1 VFEQLRRKFARW
13 ISPPQKSQTRQY
25 AMAKP
30 SRLTS
35 GWGNQTT
42 SEDSELSS
50 SLRTARAR
58 SRELI
63 RDAAYA
69 KRAKVIVQNNVV
81 GPGIGMQAKVQ
92 ASKGTLND
100 MINDDIENTWE
111 DWACASSCHTGG
123 ALHFSDL
130 ERVAIGQVFEAGEVF
145 IRIHHEKFGNS
156 KIPFALEVIEAER
169 IADEFQP
176 SALLPN
182 TAVRLG
188 IETDSFHRP
197 VAYWLRTTHP
207 GELRL
212 TPEQTTRL
220 ERVPAENIIH
230 LRIIERW
237 PQTRAM
243 PWMHAAAR
251 KLNDMDGLTE
261 AEITAARGAACYM
274 GFIQSPT
281 NDSNYGEE
289 QADGSS
295 QVSLEPAIVEKLAPG
310 ETFNFAAPNRPN
322 AQLDPFMRM
331 MLREVAAGS
340 GCSYESLSRDYS
352 QSNYSSSRLALMDDR
367 DLWRMLQLWFIR
379 SFRQL
384 IHKQWLQA
392 AVLSRTIQSISVDA
406 YALNLSK
413 FEQVRFKPR
422 GWSWID
428 PTSEVEAYK
437 EAIRAGFTT
446 VSHVIAQTGD
456 GRDLEDV
463 LNERAQELDMMKA
476 KELVFDTDPSTV
488 VLAPLPVSPT
498 DTQGTQPAEK
508 TDGQGDDPAVEQAEK
523 MLRTFM
529 RSFTRTMHR

>member
-1 VFEQLRRKFARW
+1 M
-13 ISPPQKSQTRQY
+13 Y

-58 SRELI
+58 SRELV

-81 GPGIGMQAKVQ
+81 GSGIGMQAKVS
-92 ASKGTLND
+92 ASGGTLND
-100 MINDDIENTWE
+100 KVNDDIENAWE
-111 DWACASSCHTGG
+111 SWACASSCHTGG
-123 ALHFSDL
+123 SLHFSDL
-130 ERVAIGQVFEAGEVF
+130 ERVVIGEVFEAGEMF
-145 IRIHHEKFGNS
+145 IRLHHGKFGDS
-156 KIPFALEVIEAER
+156 KVPLALELIEPER

-197 VAYWLRTTHP
+197 VAYWIRTTHP

-212 TPEQTTRL
+212 TPEQTTRV
-220 ERVPAENIIH
+220 ERVPAEDIIH

-237 PQTRAM
+237 PQTRAI

-274 GFIQSPT
+274 GFIESPDGET
-281 NDSNYGEE
+281 NYGEE
-289 QADGSS
+289 QPDGST
-295 QVSLEPAIVEKLAPG
+295 QVSIEPAMVEKLAPG
-310 ETFNFAAPNRPN
+310 EKFNFAAPNRPN

-331 MLREVAAGS
+331 MLREVAAGA

-352 QSNYSSSRLALMDDR
+352 QSNYSSSRLSLMDDR
-367 DLWRMLQLWFIR
+367 DLWRMLQMWMIR
-379 SFRQL
+379 SFRMQ
-384 IHKQWLQA
+384 IHKKWLQA
-392 AVLSRTIQSISVDA
+392 AVLSKAIASIPVDA
-406 YALNLSK
+406 YALTPSK

-437 EAIRAGFTT
+437 EAIAAGFTT
-446 VSHVIAQTGD
+446 VTDVIAMTGA

-463 LNERAQELDMMKA
+463 LKERRQELDMM
-476 KELVFDTDPSTV
+476 ERMGLVFDTDPSTV
-488 VLAPLPVSPT
+488 VLAPVP
-498 DTQGTQPAEK
+498 GEQPEHGKEK
-508 TDGQGDDPAVEQAEK
+508 PEEEGDDPAVEQAEK

>member
-1 VFEQLRRKFARW
+1 MRNQSRM
-13 ISPPQKSQTRQY
+13 Y

-30 SRLTS
+30 SRLTN
-35 GWGNQTT
+35 GWGQSTT
-42 SEDSELSS
+42 SEDAELSS
-50 SLRTARAR
+50 SLRTARSR
-58 SRELI
+58 SRELV

-81 GPGIGMQAKVQ
+81 GSGIGMQAKV
-92 ASKGTLND
+92 AGKKGMLND
-100 MINDDIENTWE
+100 LVNDDIENTWE
-111 DWACASSCHTGG
+111 AWACAKSCHTGG

-145 IRIHHEKFGNS
+145 IRIHRTRFGDS

-176 SALLPN
+176 IATTPN

-188 IETDSFHRP
+188 VELDSFYRP
-197 VAYWLRTTHP
+197 VAYLLRTTHP
-207 GELRL
+207 GDLRL
-212 TPEQTTRL
+212 SPEQTTQV
-220 ERVPAENIIH
+220 ERVPAEDIIH

-237 PQTRAM
+237 PQTRGM

-274 GFIQSPT
+274 GFIESPDGDT
-281 NDSNYGEE
+281 NYGEE
-289 QADGSS
+289 QPDGSS
-295 QVSLEPAIVEKLAPG
+295 QVSLEPAIVEKLSPG
-310 ETFNFAAPNRPN
+310 EKFNFAAPNRPN

-331 MLREVAAGS
+331 MLREVAAGA

-352 QSNYSSSRLALMDDR
+352 QSNYSSSRLSLMDDR
-367 DLWRMLQLWFIR
+367 DLWKMLQLWLIR
-379 SFRQL
+379 SFRME

-392 AVLSRTIQSISVDA
+392 AVLSKAITSINIQD
-406 YALNLSK
+406 YALNPSK
-413 FEQVRFKPR
+413 FEHVRFKPR

-437 EAIRAGFTT
+437 EAIAAGFTT
-446 VSHVIAQTGD
+446 VTDVIAMTGA

-463 LNERAQELDMMKA
+463 LKERRHELDMMKA
-476 KELVFDTDPSTV
+476 LDLVFDTDPATV
-488 VLAPLPVSPT
+488 VLAPPPVAPN
-498 DTQGTQPAEK
+498 AEGAETADDK
-508 TDGQGDDPAVEQAEK
+508 SDDPVVEEAEK
-523 MLRTFM
+523 MLRAQSRRKVT
-529 RSFTRTMHR
+529 HG